1 MNRTRAWSVAL
12 ALVVATPTAWAQGT
26 VTAGFGAEST
36 VLDPVKY
43 SAGVDHYFMGQMFEQ
58 LVRVDPQQRVV
69 NWLAESWK
77 IEQVDG
83 KPVIDVRI
91 RKDVKFH
98 NGDALTAADF
108 EFTYNKLRDPKV

>member
-12 ALVVATPTAWAQGT
+12 ALVVAPVTAWAQGGGT

-77 IEQVDG
+77 VEEVNG
-83 KPVIDVRI
+83 KPVIDIHI
-91 RKDVKFH
+91 RKGVKFH
-98 NGDALTAADF
+98 NG
-108 EFTYNKLRDPKV
+108 